1 MCVPGGQTFET
12 YISGDK
18 KFVCPRGTNIC
29 YAGGGDKHFYTQ
41 GEGTNIFTHRWGGQ
55 IFSIGNVAG
64 KDDVG
69 GEEEDVSKANSFVR
83 EASKLSAGARIL
95 RGPKGP
101 EILVI

>member
-1 MCVPGGQTFET
+1 M
-12 YISGDK
+12 
-18 KFVCPRGTNIC
+18 KFCLSNNFALRVV
-29 YAGGGDKHFYTQ
+29 
-41 GEGTNIFTHRWGGQ
+41 
-55 IFSIGNVAG
+55 FSIANVTG

-69 GEEEDVSKANSFVR
+69 GEGEDVSKANSFVS